1 MEKLNE
7 KQVKKVAGNVHQLMS
22 DLFTHMQQFEKGSRK
37 LRIRISKQLKDLTQG
52 ISKEE
57 RQALHKMIVGNVQ
70 QGFAENQPN
79 ALAAARGISV
89 GVSRGCVGNE
99 GGGVVA
105 TDGSFSVKVCA
116 MGSLSDG
123 ITGGGVEG
131 GWSY

>member
-1 MEKLNE
+1 MEKFNE
-7 KQVKKVAGNVHQLMS
+7 KQVKKLSENVQQLMS
-22 DLFTHMQQFEKGSRK
+22 DLFAHMQLFEKDSRK
-37 LRIRISKQLKDLTQG
+37 LRIRISKQLKDLTRG

-57 RQALHKMIVGNVQ
+57 RQALHKMIVGFVQ
-70 QGFAENQPN
+70 QGFAESRTN
-79 ALAAARGISV
+79 ARAAARGVSV

-105 TDGSFSVKVCA
+105 SDGSFSVKVCA